1 MRGAVRGLAALV
13 AAGALGAGALA
24 AAPAGAAEPAGAAD
38 PAFYLALGASDSVGV
53 QPALAT
59 GQTHPTDRGY
69 ANDVA
74 AALGAAGTPVA
85 LTQLGCP
92 GETTASM
99 ISGADRCYAGGDSQ
113 LAQAV
118 AFLRAHVDDHG
129 VVSIDLGFNDVRACL
144 APGPLGANPSCLAP
158 RLAAADAQLGAILAA
173 LRAAAG
179 PHVVFVGLNHFDP
192 FVAAPARH
200 LRDALGVGASVGAV
214 DQLNETLADA
224 YGAAGVPVA
233 EVTRAF
239 DQGVTTPTAYP
250 GLGVVPAEVARVCEL
265 TWMCRRAPRGPN
277 IHPNDAGYLQIAA
290 AVLAALPANWAS
302 A

>member
-1 MRGAVRGLAALV
+1 MRRVGRGLAALI
-13 AAGALGAGALA
+13 AAVALGAGVLA
-24 AAPAGAAEPAGAAD
+24 AAPAGAAEPA
-38 PAFYLALGASDSVGV
+38 FYLVLGASDSVGV
-53 QPALAT
+53 QPAAAN
-59 GQTHPTDRGY
+59 GQPRPTDLGY

-74 AALGAAGTPVA
+74 AALAAAGTPVA

-99 ISGADRCYAGGDSQ
+99 ISGVDRCYSAGDGQ

-118 AFLRAHVDDHG
+118 AFLSAHADDHG

-144 APGPLGANPSCLAP
+144 APGPLGADPSCMAP
-158 RLAAADAQLGAILAA
+158 RLAAVQAQLSAILAA

-200 LRDALGVGASVGAV
+200 LRDALGVGRSVGAV
-214 DQLNETLADA
+214 DELNEALADT

-233 EVTRAF
+233 QVTRAF
-239 DQGVTTPTAYP
+239 DQGDATPTAYP

-265 TWMCRRAPRGPN
+265 TWMCQRAPRGPN
-277 IHPNDAGYLQIAA
+277 VHPNDAGYLQIAA
-290 AVLAALPANWAS
+290 EVLAALPADWSS